1 MNEEQQRVDIGKL
14 KEDVGTC
21 KSDIRLLEHNVIS
34 ADKKIAIMEDRY
46 EQMND
51 LNTAISVMSLTL
63 DHIVEHN
70 TRQDNQRE
78 NDLKMVAEERE
89 SHIQA
94 LAEQREHNTK
104 NMEAITETLGKMN
117 KNLTQLTQGQEH
129 LNNKMGSLNS
139 KVELLEDRVEQ
150 SEKKSMIDL
159 RDLEK
164 EEKMGVL
171 RKYGMPVGVGV
182 GIGTTLAM
190 IILEIIKAFNS

>member
-1 MNEEQQRVDIGKL
+1 MDEKQQRIDIGKL
-14 KEDVGTC
+14 KEDVGAC
-21 KSDIRLLEHNVIS
+21 KSDMRLLEYNVAS
-34 ADKKIAIMEDRY
+34 ADKKITIMEDKY

-70 TRQDNQRE
+70 TRQDKQRE
-78 NDLKMVAEERE
+78 ADLKRAAEQQELNV
-89 SHIQA
+89 QT
-94 LAEQREHNTK
+94 LAEQQERNNTS
-104 NMEAITETLGKMN
+104 MAQITETLGKMN

-129 LNNKMGSLNS
+129 LNKKMGSLNS

-150 SEKKSMIDL
+150 SERKSMIDL

-171 RKYGMPVGVGV
+171 RKYGMPIGVGV

-190 IILEIIKAFNS
+190 IILEIIKAFNG

>member
-1 MNEEQQRVDIGKL
+1 MEQQQRVDIGKL

-21 KSDIRLLEHNVIS
+21 KSDIRLLEYNVVS
-34 ADKKIAIMEDRY
+34 ADKKINIMEEKY

-70 TRQDNQRE
+70 TRQDKQRE
-78 NDLKMVAEERE
+78 TDL
-89 SHIQA
+89 SA
-94 LAEQREHNTK
+94 LATQQEINSK
-104 NMEAITETLGKMN
+104 GMLSITETLENVN

-129 LNNKMGSLNS
+129 LNKKMGSLNS

-150 SEKKSMIDL
+150 SEKKTMIDL

-171 RKYGMPVGVGV
+171 RKYGMPIGIGVGV
-182 GIGTTLAM
+182 GTTLAM
-190 IILEIIKAFNS
+190 IILEIIKAFNG